1 MIVPDYQLS
10 LAIGKEGQNA
20 RLAARLTG
28 FKIDIKS
35 ETQAREMGLF
45 EQMGLQYGDAPED
58 TYEEEIQEDY
68 QDYDS
73 EAGQEDADQQ

>member
-1 MIVPDYQLS
+1 
-10 LAIGKEGQNA
+10 
-20 RLAARLTG
+20 
-28 FKIDIKS
+28 
-35 ETQAREMGLF
+35 MGLF

-58 TYEEEIQEDY
+58 TYEEEIQDDY